1 MAQEITPNNFSI
13 EEINGM
19 INTIIYIIENDRNTE
34 VLSCSIES
42 MINLIPHSR
51 TISDKFVWIFLKFL
65 FYFSLIFL

>member
-51 TISDKFVWIFLKFL
+51 TISDKFV
-65 FYFSLIFL
+65 